1 MAGGTVSTLI
11 GTFISALRIWCDGSD
26 GPLGYSCVETINITR
41 AGCFDGV
48 GGEVLLRLEKNN
60 ATDRS
65 HESMNGNEKRN
76 YDLFAGGMGA
86 SPSSFLLA
94 SGGCGSVSFRA
105 YIP

>member
-1 MAGGTVSTLI
+1 MAPTALLGTIAWRQSI
-11 GTFISALRIWCDGSD
+11 F
-26 GPLGYSCVETINITR
+26 TR

-65 HESMNGNEKRN
+65 HESINGNEKRN

-94 SGGCGSVSFRA
+94 SGGCGSVSFKP
-105 YIP
+105 YIAIIYFLLINPFFK